1 MVIFFFFKPSTSSS
15 SYKTPF
21 VAETYRELCAFS
33 KKNDDIVESFGV
45 ENGE

>member
-1 MVIFFFFKPSTSSS
+1 MVIFFFFKPS
-15 SYKTPF
+15 SYKTQF

-33 KKNDDIVESFGV
+33 KKNDDIIESFGV